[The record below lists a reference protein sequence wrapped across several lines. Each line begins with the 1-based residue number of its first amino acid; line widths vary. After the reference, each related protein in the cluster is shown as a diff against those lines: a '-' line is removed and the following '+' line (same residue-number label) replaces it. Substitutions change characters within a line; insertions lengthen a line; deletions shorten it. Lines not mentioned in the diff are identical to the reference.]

1 MAKSIV
7 LELQKELLDNA
18 APLSQLAIKAWTVAK
33 KLKLEDDAAQFRK
46 EFDGYSDYENVPNY
60 RQTKGK
66 LQRCSF
72 SKWEDVDKD
81 GRSISNEFRSLNN
94 TPAIN
99 IPFAIRKPIRKLEKE
114 LQSAY
119 DVTET
124 IQSHYV
130 PYGIKKNRNFYD
142 TERDQY
148 RCVYSPAIH
157 SDILHEIKIKLIEWT
172 MFLSENGI
180 LGNDMSFEEDEKEMA
195 KQIIHAGG
203 NVVLQNYPNNSPQTV
218 SFNTNQ
224 LEIFDKLLKAVE
236 TIENNEEMIKS
247 IEAMKESVSR
257 QDGCFADAYNRFIAC
272 AADHMTLL
280 LPFVQG
286 LTQFFC

>member
-1 MAKSIV
+1 MTKSIV

-18 APLSQLAIKAWTVAK
+18 APLSQLIIKAWVVAK

-46 EFDGYSDYENVPNY
+46 EFDGYSDYEKVPDY
-60 RQTKGK
+60 RHVKGK

-72 SKWEDVDKD
+72 STWKDVDKD
-81 GRSISNEFRSLNN
+81 GRSISDNFKSSNN
-94 TPAIN
+94 TPAVN
-99 IPFAIRKPIRKLEKE
+99 ISFTIRKSIRNLEKK
-114 LQSAY
+114 LQGVD
-119 DVTET
+119 DVTEM
-124 IQSHYV
+124 IKFYDV
-130 PYGIKKNRNFYD
+130 PYEITKDRSFYD
-142 TERDQY
+142 KERDQY

-172 MFLSENGI
+172 MSLSENGI

-236 TIENNEEMIKS
+236 AIENNEEMIKS
-247 IEAMKESVSR
+247 IENMRESVSQ
-257 QDGCFADAYNRFIAC
+257 QDGSFKTAYNKFME
-272 AADHMTLL
+272 AAANHMTVL
-280 LPFVQG
+280 LPFIQE
-286 LTQFFC
+286 LTKFF